1 MKKTTINFDEFEKI
15 DIRVGK
21 VIEASMVEGSKNLI
35 KMKVDLGE
43 DYGEVQILSGIAK
56 YYQPEELV
64 GNNYPFIANLVP
76 KKVMG
81 EESQGMLLV
90 SDAPER
96 FFLIPLD
103 KDLKP
108 GTIIR

>member
-1 MKKTTINFDEFEKI
+1 MKKSIISFDEFEKI
-15 DIRVGK
+15 DLRVGK
-21 VIEASMVEGSKNLI
+21 VIEASMVEGSRNLI

-43 DYGEVQILSGIAK
+43 DYGLVYILSGIAK
-56 YYQPEELV
+56 YYKPEDLV
-64 GNNYPFIANLVP
+64 GNNYPFVANLAP

>member
-1 MKKTTINFDEFEKI
+1 MKKLNINFNDFEKL

-21 VIEASMVEGSKNLI
+21 VVDASMVEGSKNLI
-35 KMKVDLGE
+35 KMMVDLGE
-43 DYGEVQILSGIAK
+43 DYGVVQILSGIAK
-56 YYQPEELV
+56 YYQPEDLI
-64 GNNYPFIANLVP
+64 GNNYPFIANLEA

-81 EESQGMLLV
+81 EYSNGMLLV
-90 SDAPER
+90 ADAPER
-96 FFLIPLD
+96 FFLISLD